1 MTNLKHIGI
10 HSSSI
15 ENAIKFYKGLL
26 DFKIAYEFDVE
37 SELAVKIFEIASDF
51 HVIMF
56 EKNELFIEVFISPKF
71 SEEKKTINHFCIEIK
86 NRDNFIDKC
95 RRNNVDVISI
105 ERVDRVTIFLK
116 DYDGNLIEVK
126 DLI

>member
-15 ENAIKFYKGLL
+15 ENAIKFYKELL
-26 DFKIAYEFDVE
+26 GFIIAYEFDVE
-37 SELAVKIFEIASDF
+37 SELAEKIFGIDSDF
-51 HVIMF
+51 HVLMF
-56 EKNELFIEVFISPKF
+56 EQNELFIEVFISQKF

-86 NRDNFIDKC
+86 NRDNFIAKC
-95 RRNNVDVISI
+95 RLNTVDVISI
-105 ERVDRVTIFLK
+105 DRGDRVTIFIK